1 MMGNGGDQPSG
12 EDQDD
17 WGADA
22 GEPLETER
30 LALDDEGE
38 RLPWLESTDDDDADT
53 YGSDHSQ
60 LLRLGLIGS
69 VALVLIV
76 GAIWWVSNRGA
87 DAPVADG
94 STVAAPATPY
104 KDAPKDPGGKTFDG
118 TGDSSF
124 AVSEGQTR
132 PGQLAQGEASAAPSA
147 TAPSPAAPSA
157 SVSATGAASAAASA
171 KPSAAPAAPAAGSGI
186 GVQVGAYSSKAG
198 AEAGWSRLVAQ
209 SNGLLSGVSHRVV
222 AGSADNGTIYRLQA
236 VSPNAEA
243 ARTLCGKLKGAGI
256 PCQVK

>member
-1 MMGNGGDQPSG
+1 MMGNGGDQISG
-12 EDQDD
+12 EGQDD
-17 WGADA
+17 WGADQD
-22 GEPLETER
+22 EPLETER

-38 RLPWLESTDDDDADT
+38 RLPWLESTDDDDAEG

-60 LLRLGLIGS
+60 MLRLFLIGT

-76 GAIWWVSNRGA
+76 GGIWWVSNRGA

-94 STVAAPATPY
+94 STVAAPQTPY
-104 KDAPKDPGGKTFDG
+104 KAAPKDPGGKTFDG

-132 PGQLAQGEASAAPSA
+132 PGQLAQGEASAVPGPV
-147 TAPSPAAPSA
+147 APSPAASA
-157 SVSATGAASAAASA
+157 RAAPAAAASA
-171 KPSAAPAAPAAGSGI
+171 KPSAAPAAPAAASGV

-198 AEAGWSRLVAQ
+198 AEAGWSRLVTQ

-222 AGSADNGTIYRLQA
+222 AGSADIGTIYRLQA
-236 VSPNAEA
+236 VAPNSEA
-243 ARTLCGKLKGAGI
+243 ARALCGKLKGAGI